1 MSAST
6 SIRTYSDEA
15 LNGAIRQLSLGH
27 DWWQRLNLLLKEK
40 QRRQRHGIR
49 IPQSELL
56 FP

>member
-1 MSAST
+1 MSASS

-15 LNGAIRQLSLGH
+15 LNGAIRQLSLGN